1 LFFRGKRPNLL
12 QREQNTDVNEGGFMS
27 LTSTLLYCPECG
39 CQQIE
44 AHKSYPVKAGG
55 VRQLYYCSECKGY
68 FSETHNTPLANLKTP
83 LSRIIEI
90 LQALNEGLGVNA
102 VCRVFGVS
110 KSSLYRWQ
118 QRLSDLK
125 PTLVLYALCHQFL
138 NLVIEGDELYTKV
151 KKPFPRGRAGVDYRT
166 VGASV
171 AFYLGTPLWA

>member
-1 LFFRGKRPNLL
+1 
-12 QREQNTDVNEGGFMS
+12 MS
-27 LTSTLLYCPECG
+27 LTSTPLYCPECG

-55 VRQLYYCSECKGY
+55 VRQLYYCPECKGY
-68 FSETHNTPLANLKTP
+68 FSETPNTPLANLKTP
-83 LSRIIEI
+83 LSRIVEI

-118 QRLSDLK
+118 QRLSELK

-138 NLVIEGDELYTKV
+138 NLVIEGDERYTKV
-151 KKPFPRGRAGVDYRT
+151 KKTFPPRTRRGGLAYCWSERRVLSGNSTVGVRT
-166 VGASV
+166 VSCSSG
-171 AFYLGTPLWA
+171 LGGCWSR

>member
-1 LFFRGKRPNLL
+1 
-12 QREQNTDVNEGGFMS
+12 MS
-27 LTSTLLYCPECG
+27 LTSTPLYCPECG

-55 VRQLYYCSECKGY
+55 VRQLYYCPECKGY
-68 FSETHNTPLANLKTP
+68 FSETPNTPLANLKTP

-118 QRLSDLK
+118 QRLSDLR

-138 NLVIEGDELYTKV
+138 TLVVEGDELYTKV
-151 KKPFPRGRAGVDYRT
+151 KKTFPPRTRRGGLSYYWSERRVLSGNSTVDVRT
-166 VGASV
+166 VSCSSGLCGCWSR
-171 AFYLGTPLWA
+171 

>member
-1 LFFRGKRPNLL
+1 
-12 QREQNTDVNEGGFMS
+12 MS
-27 LTSTLLYCPECG
+27 LTSTPLYCPECG

-55 VRQLYYCSECKGY
+55 VRQLYYCPECKGH

-125 PTLVLYALCHQFL
+125 PTLVWYALCHQFL
-138 NLVIEGDELYTKV
+138 TLVVEGDELYTKV
-151 KKPFPRGRAGVDYRT
+151 KKTFPPRTRRGGLSYCWSERLALSGNCAVDARI
-166 VGASV
+166 ASFSS
-171 AFYLGTPLWA
+171 ARYGRWSR